1 MAFEL
6 TERDAADRLKRMYK
20 DAHDGEKS
28 MQIRL
33 FGIKYAEGL
42 ADLNI
47 KAVVKAAGL
56 SESYGT
62 EVRKGMK
69 LARYVTLKSSV

>member
-1 MAFEL
+1 MMAK
-6 TERDAADRLKRMYK
+6 RLCRYTY
-20 DAHDGEKS
+20 
-28 MQIRL
+28 
-33 FGIKYAEGL
+33 FGIKYAKDL
-42 ADLNI
+42 ADLDI
-47 KAVVKAAGL
+47 KAVVKVAGL